1 MKNPKRILAI
11 GLAAATFIIVLP
23 FFAGGVLILQPE
35 LAPLLLQAGLAPGS
49 GPALFGP
56 VVAFSAI
63 GMSAAAFVL
72 SWKQRSFLV
81 AGLLATAGAL
91 FMIPAL
97 IATGFLAVIVVPG
110 PILGVIIG
118 LGIMGLGIAKG
129 VRTARAEMVAVAE

>member
-1 MKNPKRILAI
+1 MKNLKQKLAI
-11 GLAAATFIIVLP
+11 GLAAGTLVAVFP
-23 FFAGGVLILQPE
+23 FFAGGVLIQQPE
-35 LAPLLLQAGLAPGS
+35 LAPLLIQAGLVPGS
-49 GPALFGP
+49 GPAWFGP

-72 SWKQRSFLV
+72 SWNRKSFLI
-81 AGLLATAGAL
+81 AGLLATAGAF

-97 IATGFLAVIVVPG
+97 VATGFLAVIVVPG

-129 VRTARAEMVAVAE
+129 VRTAREEMAMVAK

>member
-1 MKNPKRILAI
+1 MKNPKRILSV
-11 GLAAATFIIVLP
+11 GLAAATFMIVLP

-35 LAPLLLQAGLAPGS
+35 LAPLVLQAGLAPGS
-49 GPALFGP
+49 GPAWFAP

-63 GMSAAAFVL
+63 GMSAAAFVT

-81 AGLLATAGAL
+81 AGTLAAAGAL

-118 LGIMGLGIAKG
+118 LGIMGLGITKG
-129 VRTARAEMVAVAE
+129 VRTARAEMIAVAE